1 MQFQETRTVQYN
13 ADIET
18 LQFID
23 DIEESMKEYW
33 RWHGYQEEQIQQID
47 FRSNI
52 HNSIIGLFRRATMS
66 KKSIIEYVTL
76 STSYEA
82 TGQLNGEYNKKFEEK
97 QEKINKKIRNLLNDG
112 MEC

>member
-1 MQFQETRTVQYN
+1 MQYLETRIVQYN
-13 ADIET
+13 ADMET
-18 LQFID
+18 IQFMD
-23 DIEESMKEYW
+23 NLEESLKEYW
-33 RWHGYQEEQIQQID
+33 YLKGYHDEEIEQID

-52 HNSIIGLFRRATMS
+52 HNILIGLFRRCNLSPTELV
-66 KKSIIEYVTL
+66 EYVTL

-97 QEKINKKIRNLLNDG
+97 QEKINKKIRNLLSDG